1 MERARYPPGD
11 GAGSKKPRHA
21 LASWGVGASLGVR
34 HVNWFHILTATIIV
48 VTLIGVAVGRYPVL
62 KMNRATIA
70 LVGATMLVALR
81 VLTLD
86 EAYRAVD
93 WNTIVLLFG
102 MMVLNVNLRMA
113 GFFHLVTAHVLKFAR
128 TPRRLLA
135 LIVVVSGVCSAIF
148 LNDTIVLVFT
158 PLVLAIAAALRRNPL
173 PYLVGL
179 VTAANIGSVGTII
192 GNPQNMLVGIS
203 SGIPFLAFTRALAP
217 IGLLG
222 LGIIWVVIV
231 LVYRRDFRAE
241 FFEHTY
247 QLTPEVKRPRLR
259 KALFA
264 TVVMLVALVAGA
276 PVPLAALLA
285 AAVLLVTRR
294 TDTAQ
299 VFQEIDWALLVFF
312 AALFVVTGAIETSG
326 LGAHLFRILQPYANG
341 GPGPLTA
348 VSIVLSNLV
357 SNVPAVMLFRPVVP
371 TLADPHMAWLTL
383 AMATTLAGN
392 LTLLGSVANL
402 IVAEIARGRGV
413 HLSFTEYMKAG
424 TPIAI
429 LSLLLGVA
437 WLSW

>member
-1 MERARYPPGD
+1 LT
-11 GAGSKKPRHA
+11 
-21 LASWGVGASLGVR
+21 LATTATSESAFR
-34 HVNWFHILTATIIV
+34 PFVNWHQLTAAAIIV
-48 VTLIGVAVGRYPVL
+48 VTLIGVAIGRYPVL

-70 LVGATMLVALR
+70 LVGATALIALG
-81 VLTLD
+81 VLSLD

-93 WNTIVLLFG
+93 WNTIALLFG

-113 GFFHLVTAHVLKFAR
+113 GFFHLVTAKVLKFAR

-135 LIVVVSGVCSAIF
+135 LIVVVSGTFSAVF

-158 PLVLAIAAALRRNPL
+158 PLILDIAVALRRNPL

-179 VTAANIGSVGTII
+179 VTAANIGSVATIT

-203 SGIPFLAFTRALAP
+203 SGISFVSFTRALGP
-217 IGLLG
+217 IAVLG

-241 FFEHTY
+241 VFEETY
-247 QLTPEVKRPRLR
+247 AFEPEVKRPRLR

-264 TVVMLVALVAGA
+264 TALMLVALIAGT

-285 AAVLLVTRR
+285 AALLLVTRR
-294 TDTAQ
+294 TDPAH

-312 AALFVVTGAIETSG
+312 SALFVVTGAIGASG
-326 LGAHLFRILQPYANG
+326 FSSHLFAVLRPFADR
-341 GPGPLTA
+341 GPAALTA
-348 VSIVLSNLV
+348 VALVLSNIV

-371 TLADPHMAWLTL
+371 MLADPHQAWLTL

-402 IVAEIARGRGV
+402 IVAEIARTRGV
-413 HLSFTEYMKAG
+413 HLSFVEYLKAG
-424 TPIAI
+424 TPIAV
-429 LSLLLGVA
+429 LSILLGVG
-437 WLSW
+437 WLSL

>member
-1 MERARYPPGD
+1 
-11 GAGSKKPRHA
+11 
-21 LASWGVGASLGVR
+21 
-34 HVNWFHILTATIIV
+34 VNWHTLATAVIVV
-48 VTLIGVAVGRYPVL
+48 VTLVGVAVGRYPVL

-70 LVGATMLVALR
+70 LVGATLLVALGT
-81 VLTLD
+81 LTLD
-86 EAYRAVD
+86 QAYRAID
-93 WNTIVLLFG
+93 WNTILLLFG

-113 GFFHLVTAHVLKFAR
+113 GFFHLVTARVLKFAR

-135 LIVVVSGVCSAIF
+135 LIVAVSGVLSAVF

-158 PLVLAIAAALRRNPL
+158 PLVLDIAAALGRNPL

-179 VTAANIGSVGTII
+179 VTAANLGSVATII
-192 GNPQNMLVGIS
+192 GNPQNMLVGLS
-203 SGIPFLAFTRALAP
+203 SGIGFVEFTRALAP
-217 IGLLG
+217 VALVG
-222 LGIIWVVIV
+222 LGIVWAVIV

-241 FFEHTY
+241 FFPTTY
-247 QLTPEVKRPRLR
+247 ELTFEVKRPRLR

-264 TVVMLVALVAGA
+264 TGVMLVALVAGA
-276 PVPLAALLA
+276 PVPLAAILA

-312 AALFVVTGAIETSG
+312 SALFVVTGAIEISG
-326 LGAHLFRILQPYANG
+326 LGAHLFRLLQPYANG

-348 VSIVLSNLV
+348 VALVLSNLV

-371 TLADPHMAWLTL
+371 TLTDPHTAWLTL

-413 HLSFTEYMKAG
+413 RLSFTEYLKAG
-424 TPIAI
+424 TPIA
-429 LSLLLGVA
+429 LLTLLFGVA
-437 WLSW
+437 WLGF